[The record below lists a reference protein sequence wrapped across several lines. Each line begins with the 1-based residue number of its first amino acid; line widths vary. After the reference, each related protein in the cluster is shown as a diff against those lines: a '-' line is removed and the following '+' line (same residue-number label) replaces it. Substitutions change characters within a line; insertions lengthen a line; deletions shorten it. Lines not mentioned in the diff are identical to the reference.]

1 MNPGEPS
8 RMGTFPGQKAGSEA
22 AGWLPLRVGL
32 PPLGFPSHP
41 RDIGSTPAP
50 PGKKACSDSCPRSG
64 SKGRKSQRCA
74 PWGWQDREAE
84 GVGVGA
90 GERGL
95 WLGLAP
101 REVARKTDA
110 MRTVAAEVLGRG
122 KGRFFDTV

>member
-1 MNPGEPS
+1 M
-8 RMGTFPGQKAGSEA
+8 RLLAGSRSA
-22 AGWLPLRVGL
+22 WVSRPSDSLPTPVTSGA
-32 PPLGFPSHP
+32 
-41 RDIGSTPAP
+41 TPAP

-64 SKGRKSQRCA
+64 SKGRKSQLCA
-74 PWGWQDREAE
+74 PWGSQDREVE

-110 MRTVAAEVLGRG
+110 MRTVAAEALGRG